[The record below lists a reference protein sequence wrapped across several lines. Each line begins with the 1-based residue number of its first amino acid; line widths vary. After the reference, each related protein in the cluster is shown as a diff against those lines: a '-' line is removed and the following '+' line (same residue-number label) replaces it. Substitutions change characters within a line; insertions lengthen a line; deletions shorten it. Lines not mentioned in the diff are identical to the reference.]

1 MTAIA
6 LDPYTKSD
14 IVSIFAMT
22 SEPNA
27 PETSPHDPETTPQ
40 APETPNEPL
49 PSFGFN
55 LYAEK
60 VNGRFAMIGFAALML
75 LEIIT
80 HQDFFTWL
88 GLR

>member
-1 MTAIA
+1 
-6 LDPYTKSD
+6 
-14 IVSIFAMT
+14 MT
-22 SEPNA
+22 SEPQ
-27 PETSPHDPETTPQ
+27 T
-40 APETPNEPL
+40 PETPQDVETPDEPA